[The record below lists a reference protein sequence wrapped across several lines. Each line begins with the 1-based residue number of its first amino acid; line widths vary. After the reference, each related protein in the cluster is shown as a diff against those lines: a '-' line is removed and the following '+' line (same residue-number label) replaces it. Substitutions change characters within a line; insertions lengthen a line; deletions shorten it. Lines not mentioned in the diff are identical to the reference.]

1 MKFSDIETISQGVSD
16 YLSDNKIVDMTEIQR
31 QTYKHIMDNR
41 DIIACSQITM
51 NWCTE
56 AWNFNR
62 FTLYKSLAFQD

>member
-41 DIIACSQITM
+41 EIGRASCR
-51 NWCTE
+51 E
-56 AWNFNR
+56 R
-62 FTLYKSLAFQD
+62 V